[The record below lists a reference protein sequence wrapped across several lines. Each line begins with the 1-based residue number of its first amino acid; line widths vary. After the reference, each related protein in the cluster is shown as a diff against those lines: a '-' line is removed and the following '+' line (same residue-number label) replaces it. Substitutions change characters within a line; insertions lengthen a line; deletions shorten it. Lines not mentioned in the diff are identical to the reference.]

1 MALTVAQDGEAP
13 NCKPAVPPSTT
24 PRLAVCRMDRDGIL
38 LEPSHASHCYPTGP
52 NEVLVN
58 LDIALPVRVRKLFH
72 ESDCHPAQWVGR
84 TADGDVIYVR
94 YRHGRLWIGLAPDLL
109 RTPPTTL
116 LQTGYG
122 DYGDGY
128 LSFRSLRRRTRG
140 VVEWPK
146 RTRRPGLTL

>member
-1 MALTVAQDGEAP
+1 ML
-13 NCKPAVPPSTT
+13 
-24 PRLAVCRMDRDGIL
+24 LAVNSQQQLFASLSLALEQLRNLAAGI
-38 LEPSHASHCYPTGP
+38 PSLAP
-52 NEVLVN
+52 
-58 LDIALPVRVRKLFH
+58 ALRAP

-94 YRHGRLWIGLAPDLL
+94 YRYGRLWIGLAPDLL